1 MTYHMLV
8 IWWNVIFRFYPVFTG
23 FCRIFRCKIWEN
35 FFVCPHS
42 NKKNLSWKF
51 QHNLTTNTMKIAI
64 IRVFPDFSEKP
75 DKGSGFFWTKNHPMP
90 KTKPTKKS
98 LAKSVQ
104 AFLNES
110 TNHFMAYYDHYQGL
124 LNYYTIWI
132 PLVWGLVDELR
143 NSKIFAMEAV
153 EDRIKSVWQKS
164 CVLALC
170 ITCNWEKNF
179 I

>member
-1 MTYHMLV
+1 MWFSGF
-8 IWWNVIFRFYPVFTG
+8 IRFLPDFAG
-23 FCRIFRCKIWEN
+23 FSDVKSGKKFLFVLLATRRIFPEN
-35 FFVCPHS
+35 FS
-42 NKKNLSWKF
+42 TIWQLILWKLQLSGF
-51 QHNLTTNTMKIAI
+51 FRI
-64 IRVFPDFSEKP
+64 FPEKP
-75 DKGSGFFWTKNHPMP
+75 DHRSGFFWTENHPMP
-90 KTKPTKKS
+90 KTEPTKKS
-98 LAKSVQ
+98 SAKSVQ

>member
-1 MTYHMLV
+1 MLV

-23 FCRIFRCKIWEN
+23 FCRIFRCKIWEIFLFVLIATRRIFPEN
-35 FFVCPHS
+35 FS
-42 NKKNLSWKF
+42 TIWQLILWKLQLSGF
-51 QHNLTTNTMKIAI
+51 SRI
-64 IRVFPDFSEKP
+64 FPEKP
-75 DKGSGFFWTKNHPMP
+75 DHRSGFFWTENHPMP

-110 TNHFMAYYDHYQGL
+110 TNHFMAYYDLYQGL